1 MNLSEILASSL
12 FMDDEEIRSFAASS
26 PYRYKVYT
34 IAKRNSQERRVI
46 AHPSKE
52 LKFIQRLIV
61 SLLEKRLPIHY
72 TAKAY
77 TKGLSIKDNAQPH
90 MKSKYLLK
98 MDLKDFFPSIK
109 PSLFFREC
117 RVHGV
122 ELSELDVELLE
133 GFLFWKR
140 RRATQLV
147 LSIGAPSSPIVSNFI
162 LYRFDE
168 VISEYCMRLGINYTR
183 YADDLT
189 FSTNEKDLLIK
200 FPARVR
206 KVLNHLYDGQ
216 IKVNLKKTV
225 LSSKAHNRHVTG
237 ITLSNDGK
245 LSVGREKKRKLS
257 ASIHHF
263 IMKKLSVEEILKLK
277 GELAHTTFIEPLF
290 LERMIEKYGYDAIN
304 ELKHFS
310 DESS

>member
-1 MNLSEILASSL
+1 MNLSEILARSL

-26 PYRYKVYT
+26 PYRYKVYS
-34 IAKRNSQERRVI
+34 IAKRNSQERRII

-52 LKFIQRLIV
+52 LKFIQRIIV
-61 SLLEKRLPIHY
+61 SLLEKKLPIHSA
-72 TAKAY
+72 AKAY

-90 MKSKYLLK
+90 AKSKYLLK

-109 PSLFFREC
+109 PSLFFKEC
-117 RVHGV
+117 STHGV
-122 ELSELDVELLE
+122 ELSQLDVELLE

-140 RRATQLV
+140 RRATRLV

-162 LYRFDE
+162 LYRFDT
-168 VISEYCMRLGINYTR
+168 VITEYCKKLGICYSR

-189 FSTNEKDLLIK
+189 FSTNEKGVLIK

-206 KVLNHLYDGQ
+206 KTLNHLYDGQ

-237 ITLSNDGK
+237 ITLSNEGK
-245 LSVGREKKRKLS
+245 LSVGRETKRKLS

-263 IMKKLSVEEILKLK
+263 IKQKLTVEEILKLK
-277 GELAHTTFIEPLF
+277 GDLAHTVFIEPIF
-290 LERMIEKYGYDAIN
+290 LDRMIKKYGSNAIN

-310 DESS
+310 IEAD

>member
-1 MNLSEILASSL
+1 MNLTDILASSL
-12 FMDDEEIRSFAASS
+12 FMDDEEIRSFSASS
-26 PYRYKVYT
+26 PYRYKVYS
-34 IAKRNSQERRVI
+34 IAKRNSQERRII

-52 LKFIQRLIV
+52 LKFIQRIIV
-61 SLLEKRLPIHY
+61 SLLEQQLPIHMA
-72 TAKAY
+72 AKAY

-90 MKSKYLLK
+90 AKSKYLLK
-98 MDLKDFFPSIK
+98 MDLKDFFPSIT

-117 RVHGV
+117 RAHGV
-122 ELSELDVELLE
+122 EVSKQDAELLE

-162 LYRFDE
+162 LYRFDT
-168 VISEYCMRLGINYTR
+168 VISEHCNKLGINYSR

-189 FSTNEKDLLIK
+189 FSTNEKGVLIK

-206 KVLNHLYDGQ
+206 KELNHLYDGQ

-237 ITLSNDGK
+237 ITLTNDGK
-245 LSVGREKKRKLS
+245 LSVGRETKRKLS

-263 IMKKLSVEEILKLK
+263 VQRKLSVKEIQKLK
-277 GELAHTTFIEPLF
+277 GDLAHTAFIEPIF
-290 LERMIEKYGYDAIN
+290 LDRMIKKYGCHAIN

-310 DESS
+310 AENN